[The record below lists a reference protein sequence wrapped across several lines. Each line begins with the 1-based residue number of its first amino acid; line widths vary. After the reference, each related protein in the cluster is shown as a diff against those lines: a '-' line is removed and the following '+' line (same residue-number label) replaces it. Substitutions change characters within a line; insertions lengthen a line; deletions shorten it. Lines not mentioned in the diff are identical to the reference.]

1 MVVLASASIAGGQ
14 DADQDIAIDVT
25 ASCDGQTATVN
36 LANGDLPTAGDDV
49 IVGTNGGDVIN
60 AGAGND
66 LICSNG
72 GDDVINA
79 GDGADII
86 FAGDG
91 NDIIRAG
98 DGPDI
103 VRAGDGDDEVF
114 GGQGRDELRGESGD
128 DFISGGKGKDLLVGG
143 IGNDDLRG
151 NQGTDDLRG
160 GADNDTLRG
169 GQKADSIQGNGGDD
183 TLIGGTRPDLLD
195 GNRGTDTYIGGGGA
209 DTCIP
214 DRDGLAEQTTSCE
227 LDAEIREIPP
237 GTIEDQRL
245 IQPGGG
251 GQFTGFGRAIAVDGD
266 TIFAGAPLLE
276 IDGARGA
283 VVLYRKTSEGVV
295 LDQTIT
301 SPNPANDTFRFA
313 RNLALDGDTLVV
325 SGDDS
330 LYVYTQIN
338 AVWQLQQELRDFG
351 QDERFVSS
359 FALDGNTL
367 AANVLNI
374 DDPTGASASVI
385 IFTRS
390 NGTWTEQQELSNP
403 TPPVSQDSF
412 TGFGA
417 TLAIEDDTLF
427 VSDAVISTVY
437 IYELADGTWSL
448 QQSLTN
454 PDTINTDGFGSAI
467 AIENGI
473 LVVTDPATRRRQGV
487 GQFQDGSAFVFTET
501 AGTWTEQ
508 QEIDDQISQDSGTV
522 AIDGNTM
529 AIASDDP
536 RGSIKLYTLNGD
548 TWTQQEQFIR
558 SNAIE
563 DGDTGLTVALD
574 GDILIGGA
582 NFENRQD
589 TVYVYDLQALSNR

>member
-1 MVVLASASIAGGQ
+1 M
-14 DADQDIAIDVT
+14 DIYV
-25 ASCDGQTATVN
+25 
-36 LANGDLPTAGDDV
+36 
-49 IVGTNGGDVIN
+49 
-60 AGAGND
+60 
-66 LICSNG
+66 
-72 GDDVINA
+72 
-79 GDGADII
+79 
-86 FAGDG
+86 
-91 NDIIRAG
+91 
-98 DGPDI
+98 
-103 VRAGDGDDEVF
+103 
-114 GGQGRDELRGESGD
+114 
-128 DFISGGKGKDLLVGG
+128 
-143 IGNDDLRG
+143 
-151 NQGTDDLRG
+151 
-160 GADNDTLRG
+160 
-169 GQKADSIQGNGGDD
+169 
-183 TLIGGTRPDLLD
+183 
-195 GNRGTDTYIGGGGA
+195 GGGGR
-209 DTCIP
+209 DVCIP
-214 DRDGLAEQTTSCE
+214 DRDGLTEQITSCE

-266 TIFAGAPLLE
+266 TIFAGAPSLE

-338 AVWQLQQELRDFG
+338 AVWQLQQELLDFG

-367 AANVLNI
+367 AVNVLNNI
-374 DDPTGASASVI
+374 DDPTSASSSVI

-390 NGTWTEQQELSNP
+390 NGTWTEQQE
-403 TPPVSQDSF
+403 
-412 TGFGA
+412 
-417 TLAIEDDTLF
+417 
-427 VSDAVISTVY
+427 
-437 IYELADGTWSL
+437 
-448 QQSLTN
+448 
-454 PDTINTDGFGSAI
+454 
-467 AIENGI
+467 
-473 LVVTDPATRRRQGV
+473 
-487 GQFQDGSAFVFTET
+487 
-501 AGTWTEQ
+501 
-508 QEIDDQISQDSGTV
+508 IDDQISQNSGTV

>member
-36 LANGDLPTAGDDV
+36 LANGDLPTDGDDV

-227 LDAEIREIPP
+227 LDAEIRELPP

-266 TIFAGAPLLE
+266 TIFVGAPLLE

-338 AVWQLQQELRDFG
+338 DVWQLQQELLDFG

>member
-1 MVVLASASIAGGQ
+1 M
-14 DADQDIAIDVT
+14 
-25 ASCDGQTATVN
+25 
-36 LANGDLPTAGDDV
+36 
-49 IVGTNGGDVIN
+49 
-60 AGAGND
+60 
-66 LICSNG
+66 
-72 GDDVINA
+72 
-79 GDGADII
+79 
-86 FAGDG
+86 
-91 NDIIRAG
+91 
-98 DGPDI
+98 
-103 VRAGDGDDEVF
+103 
-114 GGQGRDELRGESGD
+114 
-128 DFISGGKGKDLLVGG
+128 
-143 IGNDDLRG
+143 
-151 NQGTDDLRG
+151 
-160 GADNDTLRG
+160 
-169 GQKADSIQGNGGDD
+169 
-183 TLIGGTRPDLLD
+183 
-195 GNRGTDTYIGGGGA
+195 
-209 DTCIP
+209 
-214 DRDGLAEQTTSCE
+214 
-227 LDAEIREIPP
+227 
-237 GTIEDQRL
+237 
-245 IQPGGG
+245 
-251 GQFTGFGRAIAVDGD
+251 
-266 TIFAGAPLLE
+266 
-276 IDGARGA
+276 
-283 VVLYRKTSEGVV
+283 
-295 LDQTIT
+295 
-301 SPNPANDTFRFA
+301 
-313 RNLALDGDTLVV
+313 
-325 SGDDS
+325 
-330 LYVYTQIN
+330 
-338 AVWQLQQELRDFG
+338 
-351 QDERFVSS
+351 
-359 FALDGNTL
+359 
-367 AANVLNI
+367 
-374 DDPTGASASVI
+374 I

-427 VSDAVISTVY
+427 VSDVGTAVY